1 MFVLNVKN
9 KIPLLLKKS
18 TLVRVIK
25 QKKSKVV
32 FIDNFGFNAIAW
44 DNMATAR

>member
-9 KIPLLLKKS
+9 KIPLLKKS
-18 TLVRVIK
+18 PLVRVIK

-32 FIDNFGFNAIAW
+32 FIGNFGFNAIAW